1 MHISRSDLNL
11 LTVFEAI
18 YAQGGVTRAAE
29 ALNLTQPTVS
39 HALARLR
46 DKIGDPLFVRR
57 GQRLEPTPAA
67 RQMIGPIQAALGA
80 IDATIAGLGAFD
92 PAAAHA
98 EMLIGMHPLLDT
110 ALFPALAAQGLAEA
124 PGITLASARYDRR
137 HLEAEL
143 TAGTLACALD
153 VFLPLSDR
161 IRRARVRRAPLAVL
175 ARAEHPALQVG
186 LSLDAYLAA
195 GHILVSTRR
204 RGGGPED
211 AALARLGLAR
221 RVAARCQQG
230 TTALALAA
238 GSDLLFTAPAASAG
252 PGLALAPLPFDAPPL
267 DTYLYWD
274 AGADQDPASI
284 WLRGLITRAAE
295 APPPD

>member
-186 LSLDAYLAA
+186 LSLDAYL
-195 GHILVSTRR
+195 
-204 RGGGPED
+204 GGPED